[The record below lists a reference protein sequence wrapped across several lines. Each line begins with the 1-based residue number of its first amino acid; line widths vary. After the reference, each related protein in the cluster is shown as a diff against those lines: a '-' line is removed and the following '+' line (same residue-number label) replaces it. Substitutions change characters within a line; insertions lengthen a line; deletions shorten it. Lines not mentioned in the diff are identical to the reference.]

1 MSNVIDTRSA
11 LLAEA
16 ETLVRT
22 LGYAAFSYGDLS
34 ERVGIRKA
42 SIHHHFATKEVL
54 GNALIENYLERF
66 RAQLDE
72 LSASGGSATKQLR
85 AYGEF
90 FSGSLAEGQ
99 MPLCGALAADAAYLP
114 ASMQKRVAAFFEL
127 HVKWLEA
134 VLRVG
139 AADGELSL
147 SAAPKRTALL
157 LLSTLQGASVVAW
170 ALKDPSVI
178 KPVFRQLLE
187 SITRKDT

>member
-1 MSNVIDTRSA
+1 MSNAIDTRTA

-42 SIHHHFATKEVL
+42 SIHHHFSTKEVL

-66 RAQLDE
+66 RAQLVE
-72 LSASGGSATKQLR
+72 LSASGGGATKQLR
-85 AYGEF
+85 TYGDF

-114 ASMQKRVAAFFEL
+114 PSMQKRVKAFFEL
-127 HVKWLEA
+127 HVDWLEMA
-134 VLRVG
+134 LRNG
-139 AADGELSL
+139 AASGEITLH
-147 SAAPKRTALL
+147 APPKRTALL

-170 ALKDPSVI
+170 ALKDPGVI
-178 KPVFRQLLE
+178 KPVFRQLLD
-187 SITRKDT
+187 SITRKDA

>member
-1 MSNVIDTRSA
+1 MSNAIDTRTA

-42 SIHHHFATKEVL
+42 SIHHHFSTKEVL

-66 RAQLDE
+66 RAQLVE
-72 LSASGGSATKQLR
+72 LSASGGGATKQLR
-85 AYGEF
+85 TYGDF

-114 ASMQKRVAAFFEL
+114 PSMQKRVKAFFEL
-127 HVKWLEA
+127 HVDWLET
-134 VLRVG
+134 VLRNG
-139 AADGELSL
+139 AASGEITLH
-147 SAAPKRTALL
+147 APPKRTALL

-170 ALKDPSVI
+170 ALKDPGVI
-178 KPVFRQLLE
+178 KPVFRQLLD
-187 SITRKDT
+187 SITRKDA

>member
-1 MSNVIDTRSA
+1 MSNAIDTRTA

-42 SIHHHFATKEVL
+42 SIHHHFSTKEVL

-66 RAQLDE
+66 RAQLAE
-72 LSASGGSATKQLR
+72 LSASGGAATKQLR
-85 AYGEF
+85 AYGDF

-114 ASMQKRVAAFFEL
+114 PSMQKRVKAFFEL
-127 HVKWLEA
+127 HVDWLET
-134 VLRVG
+134 VLRNG
-139 AADGELSL
+139 AANGEITLF
-147 SAAPKRTALL
+147 APPKRSALL

-178 KPVFRQLLE
+178 KPVFRQLLD
-187 SITRKDT
+187 SISRNDA